1 MSNTPAI
8 CLLLKKF
15 LDTLEISHS
24 SISKSL
30 LEHGVFKSLEDA
42 QAIKKERKGA
52 GHIWVI
58 KKPPVVESYL
68 THTCPNF
75 ESLPGRGER
84 YNNIH
89 TLKNSKAKGRTS
101 YRLIFTRSKSEYFL
115 NGTPFQNT
123 QDDVTGKQ
131 LQSLQAKKVCFV
143 ENLESFMTNKHL
155 IENGWLLVY
164 AIGRI
169 GISLLE
175 KISADE
181 ILHFGDL
188 DYMGLN
194 EYARIKLHFPQARLH
209 VPQNYYE
216 DARKAGMT
224 ITSTQKASEQLLKLA
239 KTDKGLSG
247 ILEFLHAENIFLEQE
262 GYHDE

>member
-1 MSNTPAI
+1 MSNIPSI
-8 CLLLKKF
+8 CLLLKRF
-15 LDTLEISHS
+15 LDTLEVSHS

-30 LEHGVFKSLEDA
+30 REHGVFKSLGDA
-42 QAIKKERKGA
+42 QAITKERKGG
-52 GHIWVI
+52 GHVWVV
-58 KKPPVVESYL
+58 KKPLVVENYL
-68 THTCPNF
+68 THTCPKF
-75 ESLPGRGER
+75 ESLPERGER

-89 TLKNSKAKGRTS
+89 TLKKSKAKARTS
-101 YRLIFTRSKSEYFL
+101 YRLIFTRSKSEDFL
-115 NGTPFQNT
+115 NGTPLQDT
-123 QDDVTGKQ
+123 QDDAIGKQ

-155 IENGWLLVY
+155 IEDGWVLVY

-169 GISLLE
+169 GVSLLE

-188 DYMGLN
+188 DYIGLN
-194 EYARIKLHFPQARLH
+194 EYARIKLHFPQATLH

-216 DARKAGMT
+216 DARKVGMT

-239 KTDKGLSG
+239 KTDKELGS
-247 ILEFLHAENIFLEQE
+247 ILDFLHAENVFLEQE
-262 GYHDE
+262 GYLDE